1 MPDAI
6 YSITGQIYLARLSQT
21 MGRLGLFLPKCTTVF
36 VESVQNRDTKLC

>member
-21 MGRLGLFLPKCTTVF
+21 MGRLGAVF
-36 VESVQNRDTKLC
+36 T